1 MRRDIAGKKAPGERK
16 ERRRRRGRER
26 GRVRERGGVDPT
38 GAGGGGGQQEERRQR
53 EKGRRRRRRQ
63 QGGREQ
69 RWRENGREE
78 RGLGFVTWGGVY
90 CKSALRGVFY
100 KNDRILE
107 FFLLLVEIKISWRV
121 YFVNILTWVGM
132 FGAYLQFLDNRRSFL
147 QNVQNKGCSTRITF
161 SLWDAAV
168 RAPGSSY

>member
-1 MRRDIAGKKAPGERK
+1 MPAEGEG
-16 ERRRRRGRER
+16 EAAAAATAGRER
-26 GRVRERGGVDPT
+26 AEMEREW
-38 GAGGGGGQQEERRQR
+38 
-53 EKGRRRRRRQ
+53 KGR
-63 QGGREQ
+63 
-69 RWRENGREE
+69 E

>member
-1 MRRDIAGKKAPGERK
+1 MER
-16 ERRRRRGRER
+16 EW
-26 GRVRERGGVDPT
+26 
-38 GAGGGGGQQEERRQR
+38 
-53 EKGRRRRRRQ
+53 KGR
-63 QGGREQ
+63 
-69 RWRENGREE
+69 E

-90 CKSALRGVFY
+90 CKSALWGFFY

-121 YFVNILTWVGM
+121 YFIKILTWVGM

-147 QNVQNKGCSTRITF
+147 QNVQNKGSSTGVTF
-161 SLWDAAV
+161 SPWDAAV

>member
-1 MRRDIAGKKAPGERK
+1 MEGKREGVRVCDL
-16 ERRRRRGRER
+16 GR
-26 GRVRERGGVDPT
+26 
-38 GAGGGGGQQEERRQR
+38 
-53 EKGRRRRRRQ
+53 
-63 QGGREQ
+63 
-69 RWRENGREE
+69 
-78 RGLGFVTWGGVY
+78 GVY
-90 CKSALRGVFY
+90 CKSALRGFFY

-121 YFVNILTWVGM
+121 YFVKILTWVGM